1 MWSNQWLIK
10 CHCIYAF
17 VDFCYDNEGIQ
28 RIEASRSEF
37 STVGLHN
44 PTIGLFLG
52 RSSFRFLA
60 QVIQNSVG
68 VNLAV
73 DVWSLGCIVL
83 DMATT
88 KTTLEPLISPSGF
101 MLGRYNPVR
110 FLKSMQ
116 KAGLY
121 AHLRI
126 GPYVCVEWNFGGLS
140 EKHVMETPLLSL
152 SLEVFDG
159 RLDDPISV
167 SIRGG
172 LYSSFHFF
180 GKNSLSGKFVHPSGV
195 EHYLSDNITALR
207 NCYGDKQLFTP
218 FVCECM
224 PCVQC
229 VTWAVGFLRGLRGH
243 AKENILLATK
253 EYTSYNSNVMMCGML

>member
-10 CHCIYAF
+10 YHCIYAF
-17 VDFCYDNEGIQ
+17 VDFCYVNEGIQ

-37 STVGLHN
+37 NTVGLHN

-60 QVIQNSVG
+60 HVIQNSVG
-68 VNLAV
+68 ANLVV

-88 KTTLEPLISPSGF
+88 KTTLEPLISPFGF
-101 MLGRYNPVR
+101 MYNR
-110 FLKSMQ
+110 RS
-116 KAGLY
+116 
-121 AHLRI
+121 
-126 GPYVCVEWNFGGLS
+126 
-140 EKHVMETPLLSL
+140 
-152 SLEVFDG
+152 
-159 RLDDPISV
+159 
-167 SIRGG
+167 

-180 GKNSLSGKFVHPSGV
+180 WKNSLSGKFVHPSGV
-195 EHYLSDNITALR
+195 EHYFSDGINALR

-224 PCVQC
+224 HCVQC
-229 VTWAVGFLRGLRGH
+229 YLGRWLFEVCSFIEILGLRGH
-243 AKENILLATK
+243 AKESILLATE
-253 EYTSYNSNVMMCGML
+253 EYTSHNSNVMMCGML